1 MADHALVHLAKR
13 TLLADQDAVLRDD
26 PGYIAFKGGNA
37 DQEQSERHDPEC
49 RNEWSAARGP
59 GEQARDNNQQN
70 YSAGARLDK
79 PFPERGSLRSRTSSG
94 FAAASIVSGKHHD
107 RLDAVK

>member
-1 MADHALVHLAKR
+1 MGAASGQLSNLVTVAAVSLTRVMSGSGGDVVIADHSLVHLAKR

-26 PGYIAFKGGNA
+26 PGHIAFKGGNA

-59 GEQARDNNQQN
+59 GKQARDNNQ
-70 YSAGARLDK
+70 
-79 PFPERGSLRSRTSSG
+79 
-94 FAAASIVSGKHHD
+94 
-107 RLDAVK
+107 